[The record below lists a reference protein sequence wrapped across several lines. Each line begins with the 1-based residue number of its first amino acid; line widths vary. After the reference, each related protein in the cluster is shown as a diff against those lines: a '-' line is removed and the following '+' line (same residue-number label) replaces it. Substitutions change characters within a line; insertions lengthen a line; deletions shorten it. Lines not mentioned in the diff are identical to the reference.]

1 MKRYVVYHQEW
12 QDDAEI
18 ETVCDTKADAEEFL
32 LALIEGQDYENFFY
46 EYVARICIQNP
57 MQAYLDTWKNR
68 TEWYNE
74 YLNYASY
81 KKKNSLSMEAYILYD
96 LSMSYYICEVEG
108 Y

>member
-1 MKRYVVYHQEW
+1 MK
-12 QDDAEI
+12 
-18 ETVCDTKADAEEFL
+18 
-32 LALIEGQDYENFFY
+32 
-46 EYVARICIQNP
+46 
-57 MQAYLDTWKNR
+57 AYLETWKNR
-68 TEWYNE
+68 TEWHNE

>member
-18 ETVCDTKADAEEFL
+18 ETVCGTRADAEEFL
-32 LALIEGQDYENFFY
+32 LALVEGQAYEHFFY
-46 EYVARICIQNP
+46 EYVARICIKDP
-57 MQAYLDTWKNR
+57 MQAYLETWKNR
-68 TEWYNE
+68 TEWHNE
-74 YLNYASY
+74 SLNYVSQ
-81 KKKNSLSMEAYILYD
+81 KNFLSMEAYILYD

>member
-18 ETVCDTKADAEEFL
+18 ETVCDTRADAEEFL
-32 LALIEGQDYENFFY
+32 LALVEGQDYENFFY
-46 EYVARICIQNP
+46 EYVTRICFRDP

-68 TEWYNE
+68 TEWHNE
-74 YLNYASY
+74 SLNYVSQ
-81 KKKNSLSMEAYILYD
+81 KNFLSMEAYILYD

>member
-18 ETVCDTKADAEEFL
+18 ETVCDTRADAEEFL
-32 LALIEGQDYENFFY
+32 LALVEGQDYENFFY
-46 EYVARICIQNP
+46 GYVTRICFRDP

-68 TEWYNE
+68 TEWHNE
-74 YLNYASY
+74 SLNYVSQ
-81 KKKNSLSMEAYILYD
+81 KNFLSMEAYILYD

>member
-18 ETVCDTKADAEEFL
+18 ETVCDTRADAEEFL
-32 LALIEGQDYENFFY
+32 LALVEGQDYENFFY
-46 EYVARICIQNP
+46 EYVARICIKDP

-74 YLNYASY
+74 SLNYISQ
-81 KKKNSLSMEAYILYD
+81 KNSLSMEAYILYD

>member
-18 ETVCDTKADAEEFL
+18 ETVCDTRADAEEFL
-32 LALIEGQDYENFFY
+32 LALVEGQDYENFFY
-46 EYVARICIQNP
+46 EYVARICIKDP
-57 MQAYLDTWKNR
+57 MQAYLETWKNR
-68 TEWYNE
+68 TEWHNE
-74 YLNYASY
+74 SLNYVSQ
-81 KKKNSLSMEAYILYD
+81 KNFLSMEAYILYD